1 MSKENIQSKGGLA
14 RAESL
19 TSDQRSE
26 IASTAAA
33 ARWGINQATH
43 TGELRIGNKV
53 IRCAVLEDGTRVLTQ
68 RDFLQ
73 AIGRSGKPAAGRG
86 SADFTQFE
94 KGSPLVDS
102 ENLKPFVSNELS
114 GSISPIQ
121 FRVPEGPRAWGY
133 KAELLPKVC
142 EVYLQARDAGAL
154 RKNQQKFAY
163 ACDVLMRALA
173 HVGIIALVDEAT
185 GYQEVRD
192 RLALQKILDLF
203 INKELSKWAK
213 RFPDEFYKE
222 MFRLKGWQW
231 QGMKINR
238 PSVVGHYTN
247 DVIYQRLAPGV
258 LDELKKINP
267 PDEAGHR
274 KNKHHQWLTPDVG
287 HPKLRD
293 HLNGIIALM
302 RASASWDQFKRMAD
316 RAFPKLNTTMLL
328 PFVGE
333 EEK

>member
-1 MSKENIQSKGGLA
+1 MKSDESIQSKGGQA
-14 RAESL
+14 RAEVL
-19 TSDQRSE
+19 TPEQRQD
-26 IASTAAA
+26 IARQAAA
-33 ARWGINQATH
+33 ARWGIQKATH
-43 TGELRIGNKV
+43 SGELKIGKAV

-86 SADFTQFE
+86 SADFPSFE

-102 ENLKPFVSNELS
+102 ENLKPFISNALAS
-114 GSISPIQ
+114 SMSPIQ

-142 EVYLQARDAGAL
+142 EVYLQARDANSL
-154 RKNQQKFAY
+154 RKNQLKFAF

-203 INKELSKWAK
+203 ISKELSSWAK
-213 RFPDEFYKE
+213 RFPDDFYKE

-247 DVIYQRLAPGV
+247 DVVYQRLAAGV
-258 LDELKKINP
+258 LDELKRINP
-267 PDEAGHR
+267 PDETGHR
-274 KNKHHQWLTPDVG
+274 KHRHHQWLTTEVG

-293 HLNGIIALM
+293 HLNGVIALM
-302 RASASWDQFKRMAD
+302 RAATSWDQFKRMID
-316 RAFPKLNTTMLL
+316 RAFPKLNTTMML
-328 PFVGE
+328 PFPE
-333 EEK
+333 EE

>member
-1 MSKENIQSKGGLA
+1 MTEGSMQSKGGHA
-14 RAESL
+14 RAEALSPE
-19 TSDQRSE
+19 QRSE
-26 IASTAAA
+26 IASAAAA
-33 ARWGINQATH
+33 ARWGIPQATH
-43 TGELRIGNKV
+43 TGELKIGHVV
-53 IRCAVLEDGTRVLTQ
+53 IRCAVLEDRTRVLTQ

-73 AIGRSGKPAAGRG
+73 ALGRSGKPAAGRG
-86 SADFTQFE
+86 SADLVLFE
-94 KGSPLVDS
+94 KGSPLLDS
-102 ENLKPFVSNELS
+102 ENLKPFISNELFA
-114 GSISPIQ
+114 SISPVQ
-121 FRVPEGPRAWGY
+121 FRVPEGARAWGY

-154 RKNQQKFAY
+154 RKNQLKFAT

-203 INKELSKWAK
+203 INKELSRWAK

-247 DVIYQRLAPGV
+247 DVVYQRLAPGV
-258 LDELKKINP
+258 LDELKRINP
-267 PDEAGHR
+267 PDEAGQRKHR
-274 KNKHHQWLTPDVG
+274 HHQWLTPDVG

-293 HLNGIIALM
+293 HLNGVIALM
-302 RASASWDQFKRMAD
+302 RASTSWDQFKRMAD
-316 RAFPKLNTTMLL
+316 RAFPKMNTTMLL
-328 PFVGE
+328 PFTE
-333 EEK
+333 ND